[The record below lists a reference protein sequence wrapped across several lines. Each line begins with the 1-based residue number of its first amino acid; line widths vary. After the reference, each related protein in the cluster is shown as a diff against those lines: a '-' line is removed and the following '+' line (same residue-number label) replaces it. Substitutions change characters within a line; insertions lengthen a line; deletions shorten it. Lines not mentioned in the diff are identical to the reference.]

1 MQAFLQP
8 EQLDTTETWY
18 CGRCKEHVQAQKKLD
33 LWSLPEL
40 LVVHLK
46 RFSYSRHS
54 RDKLDA
60 PVDFPLSGLDLSSFV
75 LREQVIQTCS
85 HSPVF
90 LMYKKK
96 THPINGILGFRIRG
110 YGSAR
115 FGKFATH
122 PHQWH
127 ASNIDRGSPQQEPPS
142 KLACFSV
149 ATSLLACA
157 RERTNA
163 TGPVCPAASAV
174 EACFWYDG

>member
-1 MQAFLQP
+1 MGLLTCHSNSAPAVRQEFIHSFWTLLKGHAQQLRTLPPCLQIVWCGRDSQAFLQP

-75 LREQVIQTCS
+75 MREQV
-85 HSPVF
+85 
-90 LMYKKK
+90 
-96 THPINGILGFRIRG
+96 
-110 YGSAR
+110 
-115 FGKFATH
+115 
-122 PHQWH
+122 
-127 ASNIDRGSPQQEPPS
+127 
-142 KLACFSV
+142 
-149 ATSLLACA
+149 
-157 RERTNA
+157 
-163 TGPVCPAASAV
+163 
-174 EACFWYDG
+174 